1 MAVKHL
7 RIDNRLI
14 HGQVTSSWVGNIGAD
29 HIIVTN
35 DEVANDPIQQT
46 MLPEAARGVKT
57 SVFSVEE
64 TVEYMESEESEDEV
78 IMIIAKFPEDALQLL
93 KKGIEPAE
101 INMGNQAPIPN
112 TDPVKVTRSI
122 AITKEQGEKLRE
134 ISNMGY
140 KLTSQMMPS
149 DNKKDFIKMMEKKG
163 I

>member
-14 HGQVTSSWVGNIGAD
+14 HGQVTSSWVGNIGAN

-64 TVEYMESEESEDEV
+64 TVEYMESEESENEV
-78 IMIIAKFPEDALQLL
+78 IMIIAKFPEDALKLL
-93 KKGIEPAE
+93 KKGIDPDE
-101 INMGNQAPIPN
+101 INMGNQAPIPK

-122 AITKEQGEKLRE
+122 AIT
-134 ISNMGY
+134 
-140 KLTSQMMPS
+140 
-149 DNKKDFIKMMEKKG
+149 
-163 I
+163 